1 MLKMLQRRYWLHIFP
16 LNLKSLTYMNL
27 SQENQSRN
35 ASQNQMNGGGLP
47 QSFSNVGR
55 GTREFGTRLSSQQ
68 WLFSYVQT
76 VKGTLQICQELR
88 ELGVD
93 SSVTDQITSIVEN
106 TLRRD
111 IPGLEPAGGEYLVED
126 ISNAEGL
133 QDAVNVLQNFGIDV
147 ENVDFDR
154 KAADDMSR
162 KAKKQS
168 A

>member
-1 MLKMLQRRYWLHIFP
+1 
-16 LNLKSLTYMNL
+16 MNS
-27 SQENQSRN
+27 SQGNQSRN
-35 ASQNQMNGGGLP
+35 VAQNQTNGGLP
-47 QSFSNVGR
+47 QSYFNLGP

-93 SSVTDQITSIVEN
+93 SGVTDQITSIVEN

-111 IPGLEPAGGEYLVED
+111 IPGLEPANGEYLVED

-133 QDAVNVLQNFGIDV
+133 QDAVNILRNFGIEV
-147 ENVDFDR
+147 EGNFDFGQ

-162 KAKKQS
+162 QAKRQS

>member
-1 MLKMLQRRYWLHIFP
+1 
-16 LNLKSLTYMNL
+16 MNP
-27 SQENQSRN
+27 SQGNQSRN
-35 ASQNQMNGGGLP
+35 VAQNQTNGGLP
-47 QSFSNVGR
+47 QSFFNAGFNAD
-55 GTREFGTRLSSQQ
+55 GGAREFGTRLSSQQ

-93 SSVTDQITSIVEN
+93 SDVTDQITSIVEN

-111 IPGLEPAGGEYLVED
+111 IPGLEPTNDEYLVED
-126 ISNAEGL
+126 ISSAEGI
-133 QDAVNVLQNFGIDV
+133 QNAVTILRNFGIDV
-147 ENVDFDR
+147 EGNFDFDQ